1 MNVVAAAEAL
11 WAQHTIH
18 LDPEPQGERHG
29 VVNTDDP
36 GDALSFVAV
45 GDSMIAG
52 CGVENQSEGFT
63 PAMAAVFSDM
73 LDRPVDWRA
82 VGKLGATM
90 RRVRY
95 RLLPQV
101 DHHAD
106 LMVLCA
112 GSNDLMARR
121 TIAQWRDDLSAS
133 IDLAKGRADH
143 VVVFSAAQLYRSPS
157 LGRSLRHVIADM
169 TDEQTQTSREI
180 CEQHG
185 VRFLDMTHEDVH
197 ADRDDFYAHDHFH
210 PSAYGYRCMAE
221 RVGQLLDGW
230 MTSELR

>member
-18 LDPEPQGERHG
+18 LDPEPRGERQG
-29 VVNTDDP
+29 VVHADQT

-52 CGVENQSEGFT
+52 CGVEDQSEGFT
-63 PAMAAVFSDM
+63 PAMASVFSDV

-101 DHHAD
+101 EHHAD

-133 IDLAKGRADH
+133 LDLAKGRADH

-157 LGRSLRHVIADM
+157 LGKSLRHVIEGM
-169 TDEQTQTSREI
+169 TDEQTQASREI
-180 CEQHG
+180 CEQYG
-185 VRFLDMTHEDVH
+185 VRFLDMTHEDVG
-197 ADRDDFYAHDHFH
+197 ADREGFYAHDRFH
-210 PSAYGYRCMAE
+210 PSAYGYHCMAQ
-221 RVGQLLDGW
+221 RVGELLEGW
-230 MTSELR
+230 MADTLR

>member
-1 MNVVAAAEAL
+1 MNIVAAAEAL

-29 VVNTDDP
+29 VVNASAD
-36 GDALSFVAV
+36 GEALSFVAV

-52 CGVENQSEGFT
+52 CGVEDQSEGFT
-63 PAMAAVFSDM
+63 PAMASVFSDM

-101 DHHAD
+101 DDHAD

-133 IDLAKGRADH
+133 LDLAKDRADH

-157 LGRSLRHVIADM
+157 LGKSLRHVIEGM
-169 TDEQTQTSREI
+169 TDEQTQASREI
-180 CEQHG
+180 CERYG

-197 ADRDDFYAHDHFH
+197 ADRDRFYAHDRFH
-210 PSAYGYRCMAE
+210 PSVYGYQCMAE
-221 RVGQLLDGW
+221 RVGQLLGGW
-230 MTSELR
+230 MTSEL